1 MMSNEREALLNKIR
15 QEKDTPRIVS
25 MKRILRWVERMQP
38 QDEAMRAYLI
48 SYFSAPTLK
57 EKQAIKAAKLATL
70 TAVEQQIF
78 LEKWWQCVG
87 NDMSNQPI
95 LSSYV

>member
-1 MMSNEREALLNKIR
+1 MNNEREALLTKVR
-15 QEKDTPRIVS
+15 QDKDAPKVVS
-25 MKRILRWVERMQP
+25 TKSILRWVERMQP
-38 QDEAMRAYLI
+38 QDEAMRSYLI

-70 TAVEQQIF
+70 TAVEQQSF

-87 NDMSNQPI
+87 NDMSNQPM
-95 LSSYV
+95 LSNYA